1 MKKRRIKL
9 EDIARKLNISIAT
22 VSRALDKNP
31 RVKLST
37 QKKVL
42 ETAELMGYMPNQIAK
57 SLSSGKTNI
66 IGVIIPRYDEPFF
79 IEVCRG
85 IDHYARE
92 HNYKILISSS
102 RNSFE
107 FERENL
113 MSFEKGLVDGIILSP
128 THETE
133 TFTHIRSIIKKGI
146 PVVLFDNI
154 KEEVSG
160 ADHVLIE
167 DDKAS
172 FSAVEF
178 LIKKGRKKIGFIG
191 GIKEKKVF
199 QDRFKGYL
207 DAMQAYDIPIHE
219 ELILHCSSLERQ
231 FEDNEIQHFFN
242 TINTTPD
249 AIFTCTDNYGLLTM
263 KTLLKM
269 GYKIPE
275 DISVIGFGD
284 LGLGNIFVPSLTCVS
299 QPNFEMGEKA
309 AELLIAQFNESNE
322 FNHAKKVIK
331 LKTNLVE
338 RDST

>member
-1 MKKRRIKL
+1 M
-9 EDIARKLNISIAT
+9 
-22 VSRALDKNP
+22 
-31 RVKLST
+31 
-37 QKKVL
+37 
-42 ETAELMGYMPNQIAK
+42 
-57 SLSSGKTNI
+57 
-66 IGVIIPRYDEPFF
+66 
-79 IEVCRG
+79 
-85 IDHYARE
+85 
-92 HNYKILISSS
+92 
-102 RNSFE
+102 
-107 FERENL
+107 
-113 MSFEKGLVDGIILSP
+113 
-128 THETE
+128 
-133 TFTHIRSIIKKGI
+133 
-146 PVVLFDNI
+146 
-154 KEEVSG
+154 
-160 ADHVLIE
+160 IE

>member
-1 MKKRRIKL
+1 MKKRRVKL

-31 RVKLST
+31 RVKPST
-37 QKKVL
+37 REKVFK
-42 ETAELMGYMPNQIAK
+42 TAEAMGYMPNQIAK

-113 MSFEKGLVDGIILSP
+113 ISYERGIVDGIILSP

-133 TFTHIRSIIKKGI
+133 TFTHIRSIIGKGI

-160 ADHVLIE
+160 ADHVLIQ

-172 FSAVEF
+172 YEAVEH
-178 LIKKGRKKIGFIG
+178 LIKTGRKRIAFIG

-207 DAMQAYDIPIHE
+207 DAMHANQIEVLD
-219 ELILHCSSLERQ
+219 ELILHCKSLDRE
-231 FEDNEIQHFFN
+231 FEDTEINEFLSNLQEF
-242 TINTTPD
+242 PD

-269 GYKIPE
+269 GYRIP
-275 DISVIGFGD
+275 DDVAVIGFGD
-284 LGLGNIFVPSLTCVS
+284 LGLGEVFVPSMTCIA
-299 QPNFEMGEKA
+299 QPSFEMGQKV
-309 AELLIAQFNESNE
+309 AELLIQQFNEPIDK
-322 FNHAKKVIK
+322 NHRKKVVK
-331 LKTNLVE
+331 LKTELIL